1 MTTTV
6 DGNATAIGR
15 PRLAYIVG
23 VTAYFVAITIM
34 LSTTTNASYAV
45 TGLVRT
51 AAIAAVIICI
61 VQLSRLRALSRRQ
74 CATLAM
80 FLGLAIWATLGS
92 VLSQSLHVVTDMML
106 IDVCVVGA
114 GLLIVSWG
122 RGKVLP
128 DSFAKVFVAYV
139 VLTTGM
145 SLFIGGLILEY
156 PPRFSFEYASEQYGA
171 EVGYVQGASN
181 FYGLGAIAAA
191 FWLTRCGNVLEK
203 VLAATVLLFS
213 MSLSVIGG
221 ARGDTAIALLI
232 VAAYFVLRMPGKSAF
247 WIMVLTLACIAL
259 ITDWTWSEDLLF
271 VTRIL
276 SIGEGD
282 YGYRDQLFAQVME
295 LLSRE
300 PLCVVAGC
308 GVGYFQHFYHYEQG
322 MYPHNMLLES
332 IVIFGLPVTAMLV
345 VLAIRGSWMYY
356 RRVGECD
363 LFLLFTLYAIT
374 VSLKSGSFFGS
385 WLALVGCLYLA
396 SHSFGGWTGV
406 AGGAA
411 LRLPRE
417 AAAIPTGGGRHA

>member
-6 DGNATAIGR
+6 DGNATEIGR
-15 PRLAYIVG
+15 PRLAYMVG
-23 VTAYFVAITIM
+23 VAAYFVVITIM
-34 LSTTTNASYAV
+34 LSTTTEASHSV
-45 TGLVRT
+45 TVLVRN

-61 VQLSRLRALSRRQ
+61 AQLSRLRKLSRRQ
-74 CATLAM
+74 YATIAI
-80 FLGLAIWATLGS
+80 FLGLATWATLGS
-92 VLSQSLHVVTDMML
+92 MLSQSLYVVTDVML

-122 RGKVLP
+122 SGKVLP
-128 DSFAKVFVAYV
+128 DSFARAFVAYI
-139 VLTTGM
+139 VLAFSL
-145 SLFIGGLILEY
+145 SLFTDGLILQF

-171 EVGYVQGASN
+171 ELGYVQGASN

-191 FWLTRCGNVLEK
+191 FWLTRRGNVLEK
-203 VLAATVLLFS
+203 MLAATLMVFS

-247 WIMVLTLACIAL
+247 WIAVSTLACIAL

-295 LLSRE
+295 LLSLK
-300 PLCVVAGC
+300 PLCLVAGC
-308 GVGYFQHFYHYEQG
+308 GVGYFQHFHHYEQG

-332 IVIFGLPVTAMLV
+332 IVIFGLPLTVMFV
-345 VLAIRGSWMYY
+345 ILAIRGSLMYY
-356 RRVGECD
+356 RRVGEFD
-363 LFLLFTLYAIT
+363 LFLLFTLYAIA

-385 WLALVGCLYLA
+385 WLTLVGCLYLA
-396 SHSFGGWTGV
+396 SHSFVGWTSG
-406 AGGAA
+406 AGLAA
-411 LRLPRE
+411 RRFPRE
-417 AAAIPTGGGRHA
+417 VAMIPTDVDRHA